1 MFKSFSWARLPLTL
15 LMISFL
21 NACTHRAEIGT
32 KSNPIKIYLVPGQ
45 DAKVLQ
51 DNGELMRKYFQ
62 DVLQLEVEVRIPTS
76 YIAIVEA
83 FGSKRVDIALMNPF
97 GYILAHDKYGAIAKL
112 RGVYKGRSEY
122 RSQILVKKDS
132 PFQKV
137 EDLQGKT
144 FSFVDPTSTS
154 GYLLPAKI
162 FKEKKIT
169 FKETV
174 FAGKHDTSVT
184 MLYQGKVDAA
194 ATYYAPDD
202 EGIPQDARK
211 LVKKQFPDV
220 FEKTRILLITDPI
233 PSEPVVFRKDLPA
246 ELSEKL
252 LKTMLDFSQTKEGG
266 AVLETLYH
274 TNGFRRTSDEDYAP
288 IRAILNEL
296 GKSAEDLIQ

>member
-1 MFKSFSWARLPLTL
+1 MLKSFSYFNFLFVVL
-15 LMISFL
+15 LSPFFT
-21 NACTHRAEIGT
+21 ACTQRAEIGS
-32 KSNPIKIYLVPGQ
+32 KDNPIKIYLVPGQ

-62 DVLQLEVEVRIPTS
+62 EALRLEVEVRVPTS

-97 GYILAHDKYGAIAKL
+97 GYILAHDKYGAVAKL

-132 PFQKV
+132 PIQKI

-154 GYLLPAKI
+154 GYLLPAKL

-169 FKETV
+169 LKETV

-202 EGIPQDARK
+202 DGVPQDARK

-233 PSEPVVFRKDLPA
+233 PSEPVVFRKDLP
-246 ELSEKL
+246 EDLSEKL
-252 LKTMLDFSQTKEGG
+252 LKTMLEFSQTKEGATG
-266 AVLETLYH
+266 LETLYH

-288 IRAILNEL
+288 IRTILKEL
-296 GKSAEDLIQ
+296 EKSAEDLIQ

>member
-15 LMISFL
+15 LMIPFL

-62 DVLQLEVEVRIPTS
+62 NVLQLEVEVRVPTS

-252 LKTMLDFSQTKEGG
+252 LKTMLDFSQTKEGA

-288 IRAILNEL
+288 IRAILKEL

>member
-15 LMISFL
+15 LMIPLL
-21 NACTHRAEIGT
+21 NACTQRAEIGT

-51 DNGELMRKYFQ
+51 DNGEIMRKYFQ
-62 DVLQLEVEVRIPTS
+62 DALHLEFEVRVPTS

-132 PFQKV
+132 PIQKV

-144 FSFVDPTSTS
+144 FAFVDPTSTS

-202 EGIPQDARK
+202 DGVPQDARK

-233 PSEPVVFRKDLPA
+233 PSEPVVFRKDLPV

-252 LKTMLDFSQTKEGG
+252 LKTMLDFSQTKEG
-266 AVLETLYH
+266 ASVLETLYH

-288 IRAILNEL
+288 IRAILKEL